1 MNYYKIV
8 SVFKGYFFCF
18 RQKRFSAEQAAEM
31 IIGDADDDDSDLL
44 ADSGSEIKSES
55 ESKYTDSDTT
65 NEEDL
70 AGNVFNDGTVP
81 CRGLSTRERYRRPKN
96 KLIRKQQNSP
106 NMKDGELRPVLK
118 QVRQK
123 DDNDPDMVKT
133 LATIRNSN

>member
-1 MNYYKIV
+1 
-8 SVFKGYFFCF
+8 
-18 RQKRFSAEQAAEM
+18 M